1 MTDPATIRSLD
12 SLIAFLVQEPESF
25 ENGAIQ
31 LALMPMPITCTDYF
45 SLLFHCFRFGHILDP
60 WPPRGWMNKIGS
72 RGLDIPNQVWDPV
85 WATGCA
91 RKSRKFG

>member
-12 SLIAFLVQEPESF
+12 SLVAFLVQEPESF

-45 SLLFHCFRFGHILDP
+45 SLLFHCFRFRHILDP
-60 WPPRGWMNKIGS
+60 WPPRGVDEQNWITWAGYPQSSMGS
-72 RGLDIPNQVWDPV
+72 SLGNWVR
-85 WATGCA
+85 T
-91 RKSRKFG
+91 